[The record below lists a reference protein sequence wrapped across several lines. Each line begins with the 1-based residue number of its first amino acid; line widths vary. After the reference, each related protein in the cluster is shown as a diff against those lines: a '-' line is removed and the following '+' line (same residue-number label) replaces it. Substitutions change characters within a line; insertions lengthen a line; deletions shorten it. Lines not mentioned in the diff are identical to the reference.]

1 MQVVPFPARQDRI
14 HYRHELRN
22 LTYATLDAANGGIVR
37 NLSSKGVALQVAAP
51 LHQQQNVNVRFDL
64 RLPRVRVEAYGRVSW
79 ADSSGRCG
87 IRFVDLPPRTAQQID
102 EWIFSN
108 LLDTVERQMANSRSI
123 FRDASRW
130 ADQEEGLGENE
141 GLTASASVR
150 APIRLEA
157 KRDRLQDAPLFELY
171 RETGSARRDVEPET
185 ETSWLSRPL
194 SGRSLAWLVD
204 GLLVLAALLLF
215 TLIFLAIAHELPSW
229 PLTLSVFAV
238 ATILVVVVYRTLFAM
253 FGGASLGARLARV
266 ASSSEAEDHET
277 DVEVHF
283 R

>member
-1 MQVVPFPARQDRI
+1 MQVVPFPVRQARI

-22 LTYATLDAANGGIVR
+22 LTYATLDATNGGIVR

-51 LHQQQNVNVRFDL
+51 LHQKQNVSVRFDL

-79 ADSSGRCG
+79 ADSSGQCG
-87 IRFVDLPPRTAQQID
+87 IRFLDLPQGTAHQID

-108 LLDTVERQMANSRSI
+108 LLDTIERQMANSRSL

-130 ADQEEGLGENE
+130 ADQEEGIGEND
-141 GLTASASVR
+141 GMTSASVR
-150 APIRLEA
+150 GPIRLEA
-157 KRDRLQDAPLFELY
+157 KRARLQDAPLFELY
-171 RETGSARRDVEPET
+171 RETKGVEPHAEAGA
-185 ETSWLSRPL
+185 SWLSRPL

-215 TLIFLAIAHELPSW
+215 TLIFLSIAHELPSW
-229 PLTLSVFAV
+229 PLTLSALAV
-238 ATILVVVVYRTLFAM
+238 STILVAVVYRTLFAA

-266 ASSSEAEDHET
+266 ASGPEEEDHEKEA
-277 DVEVHF
+277 EVHF